1 MSRSNRLILGIIAGV
16 VSGFA
21 TMLLLLFLAVK
32 LGVDQVNH
40 IDDIVILLGFFTG
53 WIVSYLVGRER
64 S

>member
-1 MSRSNRLILGIIAGV
+1 
-16 VSGFA
+16 
-21 TMLLLLFLAVK
+21 MLLLLFLAVK